1 MLTRHL
7 DNLKS
12 GLCLQMPSSGRG
24 DRMQPM
30 GGYIT
35 ECLQTQRCR
44 QGSLQSVLFREEY
57 SLLMGEYST
66 PSFI

>member
-7 DNLKS
+7 DHLKS
-12 GLCLQMPSSGRG
+12 GLCLQMAPSGMG

-35 ECLQTQRCR
+35 ECLQTCQESI
-44 QGSLQSVLFREEY
+44 QPVLFREEY
-57 SLLMGEYST
+57 FMD
-66 PSFI
+66 

>member
-12 GLCLQMPSSGRG
+12 GFCLQMAPSGRG
-24 DRMQPM
+24 DRMQRM

-35 ECLQTQRCR
+35 EYLQTQRCR
-44 QGSLQSVLFREEY
+44 QESLYGL
-57 SLLMGEYST
+57 GES
-66 PSFI
+66 ILWIKIKKEKMLG

>member
-12 GLCLQMPSSGRG
+12 GLWLQTAPSGKG
-24 DRMQPM
+24 DRKQPM

-35 ECLQTQRCR
+35 EYLQTQRCH
-44 QGSLQSVLFREEY
+44 QESLQSVLFREEY
-57 SLLMGEYST
+57 SMD
-66 PSFI
+66 